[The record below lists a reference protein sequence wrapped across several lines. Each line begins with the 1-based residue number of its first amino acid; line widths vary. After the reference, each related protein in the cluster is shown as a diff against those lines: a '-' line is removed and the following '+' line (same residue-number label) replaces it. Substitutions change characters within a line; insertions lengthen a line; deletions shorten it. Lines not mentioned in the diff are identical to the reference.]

1 MTADLK
7 LVVSNNIIKSKFY
20 DDERIQLV
28 CENGVLEDV
37 LVNWNI
43 CYSNNEKYAEIEKI
57 KIGDLELTGDQVIEM
72 CGKTY
77 VHFLEEQKIE
87 QLEEAEKW

>member
-43 CYSNNEKYAEIEKI
+43 CYSSDEKYAEIEKI

-72 CGKTY
+72 CGKTH
-77 VHFLEEQKIE
+77 VHFLEQEKIE

>member
-20 DDERIQLV
+20 DDERIQLS
-28 CENGVLEDV
+28 CKNGTLDDV
-37 LVNWNI
+37 LVNWNVS
-43 CYSNNEKYAEIEKI
+43 YSNDETFVEIEKI

-72 CGKTY
+72 CGKTH

>member
-7 LVVSNNIIKSKFY
+7 LVVNNKITKSKFY
-20 DDERIQLV
+20 DDERVQLS
-28 CENGVLEDV
+28 CENGTLDDV
-37 LVNWNI
+37 LVNWNVS
-43 CYSNNEKYAEIEKI
+43 YSNDETFVEIEKI

-72 CGKTY
+72 CGKTH
-77 VHFLEEQKIE
+77 VHFLEQEKIE

>member
-28 CENGVLEDV
+28 CENGALEDV

-43 CYSNNEKYAEIEKI
+43 CYSGDEKYAEIEKI
-57 KIGDLELTGDQVIEM
+57 KIGDLELTGNQVIEM
-72 CGKTY
+72 CGKTH
-77 VHFLEEQKIE
+77 VHFLEQEKIE

>member
-43 CYSNNEKYAEIEKI
+43 CYSSDEKYAEIEKI
-57 KIGDLELTGDQVIEM
+57 KIGDIELTGDQVIEM
-72 CGKTY
+72 CGKTH
-77 VHFLEEQKIE
+77 VHFLEQEKIE